1 MQGAEQQPLLVLNR
15 VQQGR
20 VALLL
25 SDHAWLWTR
34 GFEGG
39 GPQAE
44 LLRRLAHWLM
54 KEPELEEERL
64 NGTIKGDRLVVTR
77 RTMAERAA
85 AIEVTHPSGRTE
97 KVTLTP
103 SEDGAFSGTIKAPEM
118 GLYRLR
124 DGNLNAVA
132 AAGPLNPRELADVRA
147 TDKVLKPLA
156 DATKGGIAWIKR
168 DGIPEI
174 RRTRPGRAAAD
185 DGWIG
190 LRANEA
196 FAVRS
201 TRQTPLFHPAIAFA
215 LIIGSFMLGWR
226 REGR

>member
-1 MQGAEQQPLLVLNR
+1 MLNR
-15 VQQGR
+15 VNEGR

-54 KEPELEEERL
+54 KEPDLEEERL
-64 NGTIKGDRLVVTR
+64 NGTIRGDRLIVTR

-85 AIEVTHPSGRTE
+85 TVEVTYPSGRVE
-97 KVTLTP
+97 NVTLSPT
-103 SEDGAFSGTIKAPEM
+103 EDGAFSGTVKAEEM

-124 DGNLNAVA
+124 DGNLTTVA
-132 AAGPLNPRELADVRA
+132 AAGPLNPRELSDVRA
-147 TDKVLKPLA
+147 TDKLLKPVT
-156 DATKGGIAWIKR
+156 DATQGGIRWLKR

-174 RRTRPGRAAAD
+174 RRVKPGRAAAD
-185 DGWIG
+185 ANWIG

-196 FAVRS
+196 YAVRS
-201 TRQTPLFHPAIAFA
+201 TRQTPLFHPAIALA
-215 LIIGSFMLGWR
+215 LIIGGLMLGWR